1 MNEWRNWGYELVEKF
16 LDGLEPENLAYEHK
30 RYVDEFGD
38 AFGVQELLK
47 VQDIKVRALV
57 AKAIANVPEY
67 MGDQIG
73 LLLNSNVPTASG
85 ALDRMADLLEE
96 KLNE

>member
-38 AFGVQELLK
+38 DFGVQELLK
-47 VQDIKVRALV
+47 IVR
-57 AKAIANVPEY
+57 
-67 MGDQIG
+67 
-73 LLLNSNVPTASG
+73 
-85 ALDRMADLLEE
+85 
-96 KLNE
+96 